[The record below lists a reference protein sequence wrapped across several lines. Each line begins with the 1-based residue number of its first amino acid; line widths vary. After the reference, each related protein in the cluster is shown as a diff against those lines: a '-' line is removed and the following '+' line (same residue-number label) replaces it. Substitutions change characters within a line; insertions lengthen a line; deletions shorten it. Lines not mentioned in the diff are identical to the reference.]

1 MQPYE
6 PWQDPQ
12 NQNRQPPQYEYVPR
26 PAPKRGR
33 TLIVITL
40 VCLALA
46 ALVALGAAAVLLW
59 QGKDPFQLNRRQPT
73 GAGENAPAFEL
84 QQLPEDMDD
93 GLPTTQIAEEV
104 GPSVVCINVYVPQS
118 LSAAAYGSGVIL
130 NEEGFIVTNA
140 HVIEG
145 ASAVSV
151 ILNDGREY
159 EARIIGQDTQ
169 SDLAVIQIDA
179 EDLTPATF
187 GDSNNL
193 QVGERLVVIGNAAGR
208 LAGTV
213 TQGILSGLDRQI
225 SVQMSDGTVVTMNLL
240 QTDAAI
246 NPGNSGGAVV
256 NRFGQVIGISSAKLS
271 GSDYEGLCFAIP
283 TADAQPVVQNLIAY
297 GYVKDRMTLGVTVIA
312 LSSAT
317 GPDRGLPAQGLYI
330 AEVAPE
336 SDLVNHD
343 VSAGDVIL
351 KADGVT
357 LTAVADLQ
365 DILADKKSGDT
376 IDLEIYKHTNGKTVA
391 VTVNLLEGTP

>member
-179 EDLTPATF
+179 ENLTPATF

>member
-1 MQPYE
+1 MQQYG

-12 NQNRQPPQYEYVPR
+12 SGERRPPQYEYVPR
-26 PAPKRGR
+26 PAPRRGR
-33 TLIVITL
+33 APLILTL

-59 QGKDPFQLNRRQPT
+59 QGKDPFQLGRQQPA
-73 GAGENAPAFEL
+73 GAGADVPAFEL

-93 GLPTTQIAEEV
+93 GLPTTQIAEQV
-104 GPSVVCINVYVPQS
+104 SPSVVCINVYVPQS
-118 LSAAAYGSGVIL
+118 LSAAAYGSGVIF

-140 HVIEG
+140 HVVEG
-145 ASAVSV
+145 ASALSV

-179 EDLTPATF
+179 EDLTPAVF
-187 GDSNNL
+187 GNSDNL

-213 TQGILSGLDRQI
+213 TQGILSGLNRQI
-225 SVQMSDGTVVTMNLL
+225 SVQVADGTVVTMNLL

-256 NRFGQVIGISSAKLS
+256 NRFGQVIGISSAKLN
-271 GSDYEGLCFAIP
+271 GSNYEGLCFAIP

-330 AEVAPE
+330 AEIAPE
-336 SDLVNHD
+336 SDLSNHD
-343 VSAGDVIL
+343 VTAGDVIL
-351 KADGVT
+351 KADGT
-357 LTAVADLQ
+357 PLTAVADLQ
-365 DILADKKSGDT
+365 DILAEKKSGDT

-391 VTVNLLEGTP
+391 VTVQLLEGTP

>member
-59 QGKDPFQLNRRQPT
+59 QGKDPFQLNRRQPA